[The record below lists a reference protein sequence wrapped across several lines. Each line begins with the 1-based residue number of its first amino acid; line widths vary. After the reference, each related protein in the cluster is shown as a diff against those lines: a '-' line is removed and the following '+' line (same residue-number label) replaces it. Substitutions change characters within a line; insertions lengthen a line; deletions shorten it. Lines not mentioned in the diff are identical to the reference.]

1 MDGKRKGSVKMDR
14 GRKGSN
20 EMKNREGYYDP
31 TAGKAIRWAARNKRR
46 KGIKL
51 SGLTYQLRE
60 VQGFPVIAEW
70 Y

>member
-1 MDGKRKGSVKMDR
+1 
-14 GRKGSN
+14 
-20 EMKNREGYYDP
+20 MKNREGYYDP

>member
-14 GRKGSN
+14 G
-20 EMKNREGYYDP
+20 
-31 TAGKAIRWAARNKRR
+31 R